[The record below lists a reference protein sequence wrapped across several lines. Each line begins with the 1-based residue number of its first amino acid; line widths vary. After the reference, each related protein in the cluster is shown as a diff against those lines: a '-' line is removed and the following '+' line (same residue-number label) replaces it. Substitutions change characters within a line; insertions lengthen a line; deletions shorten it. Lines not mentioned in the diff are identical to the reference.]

1 MLPDLDTM
9 VLNVLAFYAEATAD
23 ERRGG
28 FAWYPTAYADAEAIA
43 ADTGIDTATA
53 VAVVSVLSPQKEW
66 VSNLAWARAV
76 CEAWAAGEPLPRS
89 GLGNSLARAERAL
102 AGDTSDIL
110 REKGTLK
117 VRNFYGSIMGEP
129 GAVCVDRHAI
139 RIVMGDPLV
148 TPPSLTDARY
158 LLAAEAFREA
168 ARELRIGARH
178 LQAVTWVVCKRLR
191 DTAGEYD
198 GLPTWW
204 RVGVAA

>member
-1 MLPDLDTM
+1 MLPDLNTM
-9 VLNVLAFYAEATAD
+9 VLNVLAFYAEATAA
-23 ERRGG
+23 ERKGG
-28 FAWYPTAYADAEAIA
+28 FAWYPTAYADAAAIA
-43 ADTGIDTATA
+43 ADAGVAVSTA

-66 VSNLAWARAV
+66 VSNLAWAREV
-76 CEAWAAGEPLPRS
+76 CEAWAAGEPLPAR

-102 AGDTSDIL
+102 RGDTADIL

-139 RIVMGDPLV
+139 RIVMGDPLGS
-148 TPPSLTDARY
+148 PPSLTDARY
-158 LLAAEAFREA
+158 LLAAEAYREA

-191 DTAGEYD
+191 ESASVE
-198 GLPTWW
+198 
-204 RVGVAA
+204 VAA